1 MTQEQKSQL
10 YTNLL
15 SQHTHLD
22 NKINEIKA
30 EDFEINDEQMGRIR
44 VLQHT
49 RLDNQINEIKAE
61 HFEMNDEQMG
71 RIRVLQSKQGQLVG
85 QMQQLMQ
92 G

>member
-15 SQHTHLD
+15 T
-22 NKINEIKA
+22 
-30 EDFEINDEQMGRIR
+30 
-44 VLQHT
+44 QHT
-49 RLDNQINEIKAE
+49 RLDNQINEIKSE
-61 HFEMNDEQMG
+61 NFEMNDEQIG
-71 RIRVLQSKQGQLVG
+71 RIRVLQSKQGQLVA

>member
-10 YTNLL
+10 YSNLL

-44 VLQHT
+44 VLQ
-49 RLDNQINEIKAE
+49 
-61 HFEMNDEQMG
+61 
-71 RIRVLQSKQGQLVG
+71 SKQGQLVA

>member
-30 EDFEINDEQMGRIR
+30 ENFEI
-44 VLQHT
+44 
-49 RLDNQINEIKAE
+49 
-61 HFEMNDEQMG
+61 NDEQMG
-71 RIRVLQSKQGQLVG
+71 RIRVLQSKQGQLVA

>member
-10 YTNLL
+10 YSNLL
-15 SQHTHLD
+15 
-22 NKINEIKA
+22 
-30 EDFEINDEQMGRIR
+30 
-44 VLQHT
+44 LQHT
-49 RLDNQINEIKAE
+49 RLDNQINEIKSE
-61 HFEMNDEQMG
+61 NFEMNDEQMG

>member
-10 YTNLL
+10 YSSLL
-15 SQHTHLD
+15 
-22 NKINEIKA
+22 
-30 EDFEINDEQMGRIR
+30 
-44 VLQHT
+44 LQHT

>member
-15 SQHTHLD
+15 T
-22 NKINEIKA
+22 
-30 EDFEINDEQMGRIR
+30 
-44 VLQHT
+44 QHT
-49 RLDNQINEIKAE
+49 RLDNQINEIKSE
-61 HFEMNDEQMG
+61 NFEMNDEQMG
-71 RIRVLQSKQGQLVG
+71 RIRVLQSKQGQLVA

>member
-1 MTQEQKSQL
+1 L
-10 YTNLL
+10 YSNLL
-15 SQHTHLD
+15 
-22 NKINEIKA
+22 
-30 EDFEINDEQMGRIR
+30 
-44 VLQHT
+44 LQHT

>member
-10 YTNLL
+10 YSNLL
-15 SQHTHLD
+15 
-22 NKINEIKA
+22 
-30 EDFEINDEQMGRIR
+30 
-44 VLQHT
+44 LQHT

-61 HFEMNDEQMG
+61 NFEMNDEQMG
-71 RIRVLQSKQGQLVG
+71 RIRVLQSKQGQLVA

>member
-10 YTNLL
+10 YSNLL
-15 SQHTHLD
+15 
-22 NKINEIKA
+22 
-30 EDFEINDEQMGRIR
+30 
-44 VLQHT
+44 LQHT

-61 HFEMNDEQMG
+61 NFEMNDEQMG
-71 RIRVLQSKQGQLVG
+71 RIRGLQSKQGQLVA